1 MKKYVINFLFLLI
14 PLTLPFLFYL
24 SNLFYDYE
32 YRSYFFVYFL
42 FYIIYLLFILV
53 FRKQADV
60 RVLLIGTL
68 EYFLIILA
76 MKMYYIIFFWFT
88 AKLDFNLI
96 SVLTL
101 WILYGYAFAE
111 VKIANSRQ
119 KWCWQSFCLV
129 SSCRKDNRLEEKNHP
144 YIDCPFQFERHHL
157 YAATAYFDSP

>member
-76 MKMYYIIFFWFT
+76 MKMYYIIFF
-88 AKLDFNLI
+88 
-96 SVLTL
+96 
-101 WILYGYAFAE
+101 
-111 VKIANSRQ
+111 
-119 KWCWQSFCLV
+119 
-129 SSCRKDNRLEEKNHP
+129 
-144 YIDCPFQFERHHL
+144 
-157 YAATAYFDSP
+157 

>member
-119 KWCWQSFCLV
+119 KG
-129 SSCRKDNRLEEKNHP
+129 CR
-144 YIDCPFQFERHHL
+144 
-157 YAATAYFDSP
+157 

>member
-32 YRSYFFVYFL
+32 YRSYFFVYF
-42 FYIIYLLFILV
+42 LFILV

-119 KWCWQSFCLV
+119 K
-129 SSCRKDNRLEEKNHP
+129 
-144 YIDCPFQFERHHL
+144 
-157 YAATAYFDSP
+157 

>member
-42 FYIIYLLFILV
+42 FYIVYLLFILI
-53 FRKQADV
+53 FRKKADM
-60 RVLLIGTL
+60 RILLIGTL

-76 MKMYYIIFFWFT
+76 IKMYYIIFFWFT

-119 KWCWQSFCLV
+119 KWCRQSFCLV